1 MLKNNLD
8 WLIFGV
14 VNFIFILKQSTMTLE
29 PTELITSDKNTS
41 VKLVKALLAQARQR
55 KKQGQTV
62 LEGVHLIDAALR
74 SDYPFVQILLAES
87 AHQHPEVQQILTR
100 LPTYT
105 SILTLSDALYESI
118 RSLGTG
124 IDIMAIIDIP
134 APSLTMIDYDCLILN
149 DVQDSGNVGT
159 LLRTAAAVGIDTV
172 LCTSATAQAWSPK
185 TLRAGMGAQFAL
197 TIYEGL
203 SIQDILD
210 HVQTPLLATSS
221 HTDTLIYEHEL
232 SAPTAW
238 IMGHEGQGVCDE
250 LMQCATPIALPQ
262 PNGQESLNVAIA
274 GALCLYETLRQR
286 RYS

>member
-1 MLKNNLD
+1 
-8 WLIFGV
+8 
-14 VNFIFILKQSTMTLE
+14 MTLE

-41 VKLVKALLAQARQR
+41 VKLVKALLSQARQR

-87 AHQHPEVQQILTR
+87 AHKHPEVQQILTR

-124 IDIMAIIDIP
+124 IDIMAIINIP

-203 SIQDILD
+203 SSQDILD
-210 HVQTPLLATSS
+210 YVQTPLLATSS
-221 HTDTLIYEHEL
+221 HTDTLIYEHDL
-232 SAPTAW
+232 TAPTAW
-238 IMGHEGQGVCDE
+238 IMGHEGQGVCEE

-286 RYS
+286 RYN

>member
-1 MLKNNLD
+1 MTPY
-8 WLIFGV
+8 
-14 VNFIFILKQSTMTLE
+14 VN
-29 PTELITSDKNTS
+29 ELITSDKNQT
-41 VKLVKALLAQARQR
+41 VKLAKALLTQARQR
-55 KKQGQTV
+55 KKLGQTI

-87 AHQHPEVQQILTR
+87 AHNHPEVQQVLTR

-105 SILTLSDALYESI
+105 PILTLSDTLYSSI

-124 IDIMAIIDIP
+124 VDMMAIVAIP
-134 APSLTMIDYDCLILN
+134 SPKLSPITDDCLILN

-159 LLRTAAAVGIDTV
+159 LLRTAAAVGINNI
-172 LCTSATAQAWSPK
+172 LCTTGTAQAWSPK

-197 TIYEGL
+197 NIYEGL
-203 SIQDILD
+203 SSADILES
-210 HVQTPLLATSS
+210 VKVPLFATSS
-221 HTDTLIYEHEL
+221 HTDTVIYEHNLE
-232 SAPTAW
+232 APLAW
-238 IMGHEGQGVCDE
+238 IMGHEGQGVCAE

-286 RYS
+286 QYS

>member
-105 SILTLSDALYESI
+105 SILTLSDTLYESI

-124 IDIMAIIDIP
+124 IDIMAIINIP

-185 TLRAGMGAQFAL
+185 TLRAGMGAHFAL

-203 SIQDILD
+203 SSQDILD
-210 HVQTPLLATSS
+210 HVKTPLLATSS
-221 HTDTLIYEHEL
+221 HTDTLIYEHDL

-286 RYS
+286 RYN

>member
-1 MLKNNLD
+1 MVLN
-8 WLIFGV
+8 
-14 VNFIFILKQSTMTLE
+14 
-29 PTELITSDKNTS
+29 PTELITSDKNTT

-55 KKQGQTV
+55 KKHGQTV
-62 LEGVHLIDAALR
+62 IEGIHLIDAALR

-87 AHQHPEVQQILTR
+87 ARNHGEVQQVLTR

-105 SILTLSDALYESI
+105 PILTLSDTLYESI

-124 IDIMAIIDIP
+124 IDIMAIIKVP
-134 APSLTMIDYDCLILN
+134 EPCLSMINNDCLILN

-159 LLRTAAAVGIDTV
+159 LLRTAAAVGIQHI
-172 LCTSATAQAWSPK
+172 LCTSNTAQAWSPK

-203 SIQDILD
+203 STQDILD
-210 HVQTPLLATSS
+210 QVQVPLLATSS
-221 HTDTLIYEHEL
+221 HTDTLIYDHNL
-232 SAPTAW
+232 SAPVAW

-274 GALCLYETLRQR
+274 GSLCLYETLRQR
-286 RYS
+286 HYA

>member
-1 MLKNNLD
+1 MVAN
-8 WLIFGV
+8 
-14 VNFIFILKQSTMTLE
+14 
-29 PTELITSDKNTS
+29 PTELITSDKNTT
-41 VKLVKALLAQARQR
+41 VKLVKALLTQARQR
-55 KKQGQTV
+55 NKHGQTV
-62 LEGVHLIDAALR
+62 IEGVHLIDAALR

-87 AHQHPEVQQILTR
+87 AHHHPEVQQVLTR

-105 SILTLSDALYESI
+105 PILILSDSLYESM

-124 IDIMAIIDIP
+124 IDIMAIIKVP
-134 APSLTMIDYDCLILN
+134 TPSLSMINSDCLILN

-159 LLRTAAAVGIDTV
+159 LLRTAAAVGINTI

-203 SIQDILD
+203 SVQDILY
-210 HVQTPLLATSS
+210 HVQTPLFATSS
-221 HTDTLIYEHEL
+221 HTDTVIYQHDL
-232 SAPTAW
+232 KKPIAW
-238 IMGHEGQGVCDE
+238 IMGHEGQGVCEE

-274 GALCLYETLRQR
+274 GSLCLYETLRQR
-286 RYS
+286 RYC

>member
-1 MLKNNLD
+1 MVAN
-8 WLIFGV
+8 
-14 VNFIFILKQSTMTLE
+14 
-29 PTELITSDKNTS
+29 PTELITSDKNTT

-62 LEGVHLIDAALR
+62 IEGIHLIDAALR
-74 SDYPFVQILLAES
+74 SDYPFTQILLAES
-87 AHQHPEVQQILTR
+87 AHNNSEVQQVLTR

-105 SILTLSDALYESI
+105 PILTLSDSLYESI

-124 IDIMAIIDIP
+124 IDIMALINIPIHGLTIIND
-134 APSLTMIDYDCLILN
+134 DCLILN

-159 LLRTAAAVGIDTV
+159 LLRTAAAVGIKNI
-172 LCTSATAQAWSPK
+172 LCTDATAQAWSPK

-203 SIQDILD
+203 SVQDILD
-210 HVQTPLLATSS
+210 YVQVPLLATSS
-221 HTDTLIYEHEL
+221 HTDTVIYQHDLKE
-232 SAPTAW
+232 PIAW
-238 IMGHEGQGVCDE
+238 ILGHEGQGVCDE

-274 GALCLYETLRQR
+274 GSLCLYETLRQR
-286 RYS
+286 NYA

>member
-1 MLKNNLD
+1 MVLN
-8 WLIFGV
+8 
-14 VNFIFILKQSTMTLE
+14 
-29 PTELITSDKNTS
+29 PAELITSDKNTT

-62 LEGVHLIDAALR
+62 IEGVHLIDAALR
-74 SDYPFVQILLAES
+74 SDYPFVQILLSES
-87 AHQHPEVQQILTR
+87 ARSHPEVQQILTR

-105 SILTLSDALYESI
+105 PILTLSDALYESI

-124 IDIMAIIDIP
+124 IDIMAVIKIP
-134 APSLTMIDYDCLILN
+134 TPSLSMIDEDCLILN

-159 LLRTAAAVGIDTV
+159 LLRTAAAIGIRHI

-197 TIYEGL
+197 SICEGL
-203 SIQDILD
+203 STQDILD
-210 HVQTPLLATSS
+210 QVQVPLLATSS
-221 HTDTLIYEHEL
+221 HTDTLIYDHDL
-232 SAPTAW
+232 SAPVAW
-238 IMGHEGQGVCDE
+238 IMGHEGQGVSDD

-274 GALCLYETLRQR
+274 GSLCLYETLRQR
-286 RYS
+286 QYS